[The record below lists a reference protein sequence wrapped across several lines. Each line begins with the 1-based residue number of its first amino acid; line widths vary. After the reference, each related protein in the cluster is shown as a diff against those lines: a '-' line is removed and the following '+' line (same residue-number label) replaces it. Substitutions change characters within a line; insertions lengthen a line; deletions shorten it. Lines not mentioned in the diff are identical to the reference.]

1 MRNAWV
7 LSYPLS
13 AQRRLWSDWADA
25 QADLS
30 LRWANSHFVGF
41 VVSRLILCYWSILM
55 FNIVSDKPSIRTTL
69 KKYCLKVVLLFF
81 FFFHFPSLLCRFR
94 NENYVSFFWIYS
106 NERVLF
112 AKLLGCPLQHYQWLS
127 RRGKIQRFYYSS
139 LFPKQR
145 VIWNRLVYHC
155 VSYESQRD
163 IAKANV
169 NDCCTG

>member
-55 FNIVSDKPSIRTTL
+55 FNIVNDKPSIRTTL

-81 FFFHFPSLLCRFR
+81 FFFFFFIFLLYCASL
-94 NENYVSFFWIYS
+94 EM
-106 NERVLF
+106 
-112 AKLLGCPLQHYQWLS
+112 KTT
-127 RRGKIQRFYYSS
+127 S
-139 LFPKQR
+139 LFSEYIAMKGFYLQNCSVAPYNITSGWVEEGRFKDFIIHRYFQNSGPFEIDSSIIEFR
-145 VIWNRLVYHC
+145 MNLSVI
-155 VSYESQRD
+155 
-163 IAKANV
+163 
-169 NDCCTG
+169 